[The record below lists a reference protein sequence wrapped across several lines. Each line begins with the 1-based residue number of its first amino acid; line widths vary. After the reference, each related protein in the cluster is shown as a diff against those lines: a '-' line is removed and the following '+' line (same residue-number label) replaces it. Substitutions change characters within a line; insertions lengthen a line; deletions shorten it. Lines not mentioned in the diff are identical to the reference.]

1 MYTISHPFHILFIS
15 ILLSIL
21 QPAQSFA
28 SWFVERQSSCW
39 IQLRDTKSEVVM
51 NSFIVSHQESS
62 HPNVKMQAYDTDT
75 KELVPMDDNKIY
87 IDSTSSTIHKKYTI
101 VFNQDD
107 DLKDLQYVMD
117 IQVSPELD
125 DDVIQK
131 LTGEEARIQARFLS
145 PTKGCTGD
153 SRAHGRGHD
162 DGLVM
167 EIVIPESVF
176 ALDDLE
182 QNSVDLVAGWACG
195 HEPVTLTQNIVFVP
209 RKAGAT
215 GWTTEQQEIPQD
227 GAVAVEEE
235 EVLEAIVEKSE
246 PIDAMTQEHAEEHDH
261 GAQHVDQGPKPQ
273 VYTEEKQELRHKKRK
288 HDRNEVDREFPLKE
302 VKEFQKKYD
311 NDDFGKAK
319 FTSNSYLVGVLVFI
333 FVGGTVLNAILAM
346 SGGRRSKSNHVL

>member
-125 DDVIQK
+125 DDVIQN

-215 GWTTEQQEIPQD
+215 GWITEQQEIPQD

-235 EVLEAIVEKSE
+235 EVLETIVEKSE
-246 PIDAMTQEHAEEHDH
+246 PIDAMTQKHAEEHDH

-333 FVGGTVLNAILAM
+333 FVGGTVLNAIFAM